1 MRIKKEL
8 FFLAITIASAAVA
21 IFTGMALKGGFVL
34 TMVLFLAG
42 CGVGSGVTGVALAMR
57 RELERQPT
65 RTPRSRATPR
75 GSTAPRRQRQKAVAP
90 GRTAAARSAAQSASS
105 GSADRSARSDANL
118 SRGTVKW
125 FDETKGFGFITP
137 ENGDEDCF
145 VHRSSIQGGNALPEG
160 QEVKFEIVKDD
171 RGRRAAANVRKVGD

>member
-8 FFLAITIASAAVA
+8 FFLAVTIASAAVA
-21 IFTGMALKGGFVL
+21 IFTGMALTGGFVL

-42 CGVGSGVTGVALAMR
+42 CGVGSGVTGIALAMR

-65 RTPRSRATPR
+65 RTPRSKATPR
-75 GSTAPRRQRQKAVAP
+75 RSTAPRRQRQKAVSP
-90 GRTAAARSAAQSASS
+90 GPTAAS
-105 GSADRSARSDANL
+105 GSAGRNAGSNAKL

-160 QEVKFEIVKDD
+160 REVEFEIVKDD

>member
-1 MRIKKEL
+1 MRIKKEM
-8 FFLAITIASAAVA
+8 FFLAVTIASAAVA
-21 IFTGMALKGGFVL
+21 IFTGRALTGGFVL

-42 CGVGSGVTGVALAMR
+42 CGVGSGVTGIALAMR
-57 RELERQPT
+57 RELERAPT
-65 RTPRSRATPR
+65 RTPRAKATPR
-75 GSTAPRRQRQKAVAP
+75 RATAPRRQRQKAVSH
-90 GRTAAARSAAQSASS
+90 GRTAGSGSAGRSKSS
-105 GSADRSARSDANL
+105 GSADRNARSNANL

-171 RGRRAAANVRKVGD
+171 RGRRAAANVQKVGD